1 MLSIHQA
8 NSSRKWRWMIK
19 NAKIWSIFEHLCSIV
34 VEDFKF
40 WVMAGLAHR
49 IPENEIVKCFVNRL
63 NPEIFKEEMF
73 SMSCDTLVEVMAATR
88 ADLATNR
95 DILEIS
101 EQIKKPEV
109 KKDFK
114 ERSLIMM
121 HRWQIKKKSMKT
133 FNCSRLFPSSYPNKF
148 GKEKD
153 LKELNAIKG
162 ALRQ

>member
-1 MLSIHQA
+1 
-8 NSSRKWRWMIK
+8 
-19 NAKIWSIFEHLCSIV
+19 
-34 VEDFKF
+34 
-40 WVMAGLAHR
+40 MAGLAHR

-121 HRWQIKKKSMKT
+121 HR
-133 FNCSRLFPSSYPNKF
+133 
-148 GKEKD
+148 
-153 LKELNAIKG
+153 
-162 ALRQ
+162 